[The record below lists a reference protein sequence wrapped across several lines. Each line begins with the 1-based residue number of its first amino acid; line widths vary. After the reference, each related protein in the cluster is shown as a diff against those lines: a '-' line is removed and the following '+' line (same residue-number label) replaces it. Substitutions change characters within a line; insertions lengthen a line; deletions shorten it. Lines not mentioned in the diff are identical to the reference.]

1 MVRSMT
7 SKKGNLFILS
17 APSGAGKSSLYKAL
31 LKADENVRISVSHT
45 TRAPRVGEEH
55 GREYFF
61 VDVDSFL
68 DMIAEDA
75 FFEHAQVFDNFY
87 GTSKQAIFDMLNQG
101 LDVILEIDWQGAQQ
115 VRAQYP
121 EAIGIFILPP
131 SMKALGERLRGR
143 GTDAEDVIARRMAKA
158 VNEMSHYNEYEYVII
173 NDNFDDAL
181 EQMQAIFVAMRTRM
195 PLIREI
201 HTDLINDLLS

>member
-1 MVRSMT
+1 MT
-7 SKKGNLFILS
+7 QKKGNLFILS

-45 TRAPRVGEEH
+45 TRAPRTGEEH

-87 GTSKQAIFDMLNQG
+87 GTSKQAIFDMLDQG

-121 EAIGIFILPP
+121 DAIGIFILPP
-131 SMKALGERLRGR
+131 SVEALGERLKGR

-173 NDNFDDAL
+173 NDDFDEAFQQL
-181 EQMQAIFVAMRTRM
+181 QAIFVAMRTRM

>member
-1 MVRSMT
+1 MT
-7 SKKGNLFILS
+7 QKKGNLFILS

-45 TRAPRVGEEH
+45 TRAPRTGEEH

-115 VRAQYP
+115 VRALYP
-121 EAIGIFILPP
+121 DAIGIFILPP
-131 SMKALGERLRGR
+131 SMKVLEERLQGR
-143 GTDAEDVIARRMAKA
+143 GTDSEEVITRRMSKA

-173 NDNFDDAL
+173 NDDFDVAL
-181 EQMQAIFVAMRTRM
+181 QQMQAIFVAMRTRM

-201 HTDLINDLLS
+201 HSDLINDLLS